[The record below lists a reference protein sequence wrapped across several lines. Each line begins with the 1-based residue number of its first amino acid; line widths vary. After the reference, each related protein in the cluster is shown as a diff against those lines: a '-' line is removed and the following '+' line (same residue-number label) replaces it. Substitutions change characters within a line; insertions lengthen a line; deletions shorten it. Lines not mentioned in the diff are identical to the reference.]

1 MQVAV
6 YDNDACTTHNCY
18 EYGRDYCYGCTN
30 EPINGDGFSQCQQDD
45 YVK

>member
-6 YDNDACTTHNCY
+6 YDYDSG
-18 EYGRDYCYGCTN
+18 YGGGSEFCYGWTN
-30 EPINGDGFSQCQQDD
+30 APINGDGFSQCQQDD